1 MSLFRNKSLAS
12 FWTCAI
18 TLGLESGLP
27 SALRQHLSPYWRA
40 FGQLAYSAFPSKT
53 PGIHDHSRW
62 FLTNVKQREKR
73 TDPPASP
80 RGNETSSAHN
90 RVLGDPPLWGDRTQ
104 SREAKP
110 TIAPTGLSIYQR
122 LLGGLTGRDWRLEGS
137 RCSQWPSLNP
147 QCCLCVPAIAR
158 VPTQTEPQMLG
169 ALKCHRGWLDAHRL
183 PCGRLNL
190 ECL

>member
-18 TLGLESGLP
+18 TLGLESSLP
-27 SALRQHLSPYWRA
+27 SALRQHLSPYWKA
-40 FGQLAYSAFPSKT
+40 FGQLAYSTFPSKT

-62 FLTNVKQREKR
+62 FLTNVKQKKEQIHQPVPGGTRQAR
-73 TDPPASP
+73 LT
-80 RGNETSSAHN
+80 TVSSEI
-90 RVLGDPPLWGDRTQ
+90 PLCGMTGTQ
-104 SREAKP
+104 PREAKP
-110 TIAPTGLSIYQR
+110 TIAPTDLSIYQR

-147 QCCLCVPAIAR
+147 QCCLCVPAITR
-158 VPTQTEPQMLG
+158 MPTQTEPQMLG
-169 ALKCHRGWLDAHRL
+169 ALKCHRDWLDAHRL